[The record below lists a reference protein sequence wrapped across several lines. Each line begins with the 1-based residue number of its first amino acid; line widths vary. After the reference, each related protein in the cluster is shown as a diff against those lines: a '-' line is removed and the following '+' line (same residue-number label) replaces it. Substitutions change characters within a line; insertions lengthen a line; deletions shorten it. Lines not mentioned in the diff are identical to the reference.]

1 MKKTMPLVLLSLPIF
16 AFILH
21 ASEFEVKILKDTH
34 DLPEKFCTIG
44 KKGDYSISDGKYL
57 VLLGGT
63 PRPLDYPLLNIPRS
77 NAMGSIIGFAPA
89 GKNIVS
95 DLSIGSPVLK
105 FMERRHYLSYS
116 SLKVIGKGSK
126 DEVLT
131 LRASATYKTQE
142 GKEALIETTYDILHQ
157 KGQINIT
164 SIIKNT
170 GKQELEE
177 LDFYLHFGPHHSYYF
192 SPFNRMHHPEL
203 NFRVYQK
210 KGHFLG
216 WMDLNPVPSSDEDEE
231 PQPGLLAPGEEFQLS
246 YILFVESQDSRLLQ
260 KIYGLLDR
268 ELEMATL
275 HFRDTNGRMME
286 VIVRNVLSSAIFYR
300 SFLKNADSLTIPL
313 PQGAY
318 LVRGNIFPAVCE
330 EFLVVAEVGENIC
343 ALRSPPLE
351 KVKVKIRNSQGAFV
365 PGKVTF
371 LGLDPTKTPYFKP
384 EDPIESGRNWERFK
398 NSCFP
403 PRKGLELELPVG
415 TYLVYASRGPD
426 YSLVYK
432 VVEILKGKTQ
442 ELVFQIDRV
451 VERKNLISIDPH
463 MHTLASDGRV
473 GVPERVKSVVAEGV
487 DVAVATDHNLISD
500 YRPALKI
507 LGLEKY
513 LAVISGNEVT
523 RDGLIHYNSYPLE
536 CRKEEERNGAISPLA
551 EEAPALFEASLR
563 KDPQALIQV
572 NHPRDEDIGYFNNY
586 RLDPESAAFAWIHF
600 DTSFDLLEVMNGPC
614 FYSSNEEAVQDWFN
628 LLNRGYYFPIVGS
641 SDSHTIDKGEP
652 GYCRTY
658 VYYESGK
665 GDKLDWPLLEEAL
678 RKGRSFVSNGPS
690 VEFKINDIHRPG
702 DLVTESKGQVKVSV
716 EVRSA
721 PWISVDE
728 VRLVVNGERKIVFPV
743 RCQDERIL
751 KFSEEI
757 SLSLE
762 EDAYI
767 AIEVLGKKSLF
778 PVLQSQARNGR
789 LESASL
795 PYALT
800 NPVFID
806 ADGTGRFDPPWPDKI
821 RLSSSPIL
829 FKTGEERY

>member
-1 MKKTMPLVLLSLPIF
+1 MKKIIPFAFLFLPIF
-16 AFILH
+16 VVLLH
-21 ASEFEVKILKDTH
+21 AGEFEVKILKNAQ
-34 DLPEKFCTIG
+34 DLPEKFCTISE
-44 KKGDYSISDGKYL
+44 KGDYFVSDGKYL

-63 PRPLDYPLLNIPRS
+63 SRPLDYPLLNIPRS

-95 DLSIGSPVLK
+95 NLSIGSPVLK
-105 FMERRHYLSYS
+105 FMERRNFLSYS
-116 SLKVIGKGSK
+116 SLKVTERSSK

-131 LRASATYKTQE
+131 LRASATYKTQG
-142 GKEALIETTYDILHQ
+142 GKEARIETTYDILHQ

-192 SPFNRMHHPEL
+192 SPFNRIHHPEL

-216 WMDLNPVPSSDEDEE
+216 WMDLNPVLSSDGEE
-231 PQPGLLAPGEEFQLS
+231 APQPGLLAPGEEFQRS
-246 YILFVESQDSRLLQ
+246 YILCVESQDSRLLQ
-260 KIYGLLDR
+260 KIYGLLGR

-275 HFRDTNGRMME
+275 HFKDASGRTME
-286 VIVRNVLSSAIFYR
+286 VIVRNALSSSIFYR
-300 SFLKNADSLTIPL
+300 SFLRNADFLTIPL

-330 EFLVVAEVGENIC
+330 EFLLVAEGGENTC
-343 ALRSPPLE
+343 ALQTPPLE
-351 KVKVKIRNSQGAFV
+351 TVKVKIINSQGDFV

-384 EDPIESGRNWERFK
+384 EDPIESGRRWELFK

-403 PRKGLELELPVG
+403 PQKGLELELPVG

-426 YSLVYK
+426 YSLDHK

-463 MHTLASDGRV
+463 MHTLASDGRAD
-473 GVPERVKSVVAEGV
+473 VPERVKSVVAEGV

-523 RDGLIHYNSYPLE
+523 QNGLIHYNSYPLE
-536 CRKEEERNGAISPLA
+536 YRKEEDRHGAISPLT
-551 EEAPALFEASLR
+551 EEALALFEASRR

-572 NHPRDEDIGYFNNY
+572 NHPRDDDIGYFNNY

-652 GYCRTY
+652 GYSRTY
-658 VYYESGK
+658 VYYEGGK
-665 GDKLDWPLLEEAL
+665 GDKLDWLLLEEAL
-678 RKGRSFVSNGPS
+678 RKGRSFVSNGPLI
-690 VEFKINDIHRPG
+690 EFKINGTHRPG
-702 DLVTESKGQVKVSV
+702 DLVAESEGKVRVSV

-728 VRLVVNGERKIVFPV
+728 VRLVVNGERKIIFPV
-743 RCQDERIL
+743 TCQDERIL

-757 SLSLE
+757 GLSLE
-762 EDAYI
+762 EDAYM
-767 AIEVLGKKSLF
+767 AVEVLGRKSLF
-778 PVLQSQARNGR
+778 PVLQSQARNGK
-789 LESASL
+789 LERATL

-800 NPVFID
+800 NPIFID

-829 FKTGEERY
+829 FKTGEDRY

>member
-1 MKKTMPLVLLSLPIF
+1 MKKTIPLVLLTFLIF
-16 AFILH
+16 ALFLQ
-21 ASEFEVKILKDTH
+21 ASEFEVKILKNAQ

-44 KKGDYSISDGKYL
+44 KKGDYFVSDGKYL

-105 FMERRHYLSYS
+105 FMERRNFLSYS
-116 SLKVIGKGSK
+116 SLKVIEKGSR

-131 LRASATYKTQE
+131 LKASATYKTQE
-142 GKEALIETTYDILHQ
+142 GKEALIETTYDILYQ

-177 LDFYLHFGPHHSYYF
+177 LDYYLHFGPHHSYYF
-192 SPFNRMHHPEL
+192 SPFNRLHHPEL
-203 NFRVYQK
+203 HFRVYQK
-210 KGHFLG
+210 IGHFLG
-216 WMDLNPVPSSDEDEE
+216 WMDLNPEPSSDEDEE
-231 PQPGLLAPGEEFQLS
+231 PQPGLLAPGEEFHLS
-246 YILFVESQDSRLLQ
+246 YILFVESQGSRLLQ
-260 KIYGLLDR
+260 KIYSLLGR
-268 ELEMATL
+268 ELETATL
-275 HFRDTNGRMME
+275 HFRDTNGKMME
-286 VIVRNVLSSAIFYR
+286 VVIRNALSSSIFYR

-313 PQGAY
+313 PQGVY

-330 EFLVVAEVGENIC
+330 EFLQVAEGEENIC
-343 ALRSPPLE
+343 ILKSPPLE
-351 KVKVKIRNSQGAFV
+351 KVKVKIMDNQGSFV

-384 EDPIESGRNWERFK
+384 EDPIESGRRWELFK

-403 PRKGLELELPVG
+403 PQKGLELELPVG

-426 YSLVYK
+426 YSLDYK
-432 VVEILKGKTQ
+432 VAEILKGKTQ

-463 MHTLASDGRV
+463 MHTLASDGRADV
-473 GVPERVKSVVAEGV
+473 QERVRSVVAEGL
-487 DVAVATDHNLISD
+487 DVAVATDHNFISD

-523 RDGLIHYNSYPLE
+523 RNGLIHYNSYPLE

-551 EEAPALFEASLR
+551 EEASVLFEASRR
-563 KDPQALIQV
+563 KDPQALVQV
-572 NHPRDEDIGYFNNY
+572 NHPRDSDIGYFNNY
-586 RLDPESAAFAWIHF
+586 RLDPESAAFAWTNF

-614 FYSSNEEAVQDWFN
+614 FSSSNEEAVQDWFN

-641 SDSHTIDKGEP
+641 SDSHTIDRGEP

-658 VYYESGK
+658 IYYGGGK
-665 GDKLDWPLLEEAL
+665 GDKVDWPLLEEAL
-678 RKGRSFVSNGPS
+678 RKGRSFVSNGPL
-690 VEFKINDIHRPG
+690 VEFKINDIHGPG
-702 DLVTESKGQVKVSV
+702 DLMTESKGEVRVSV

-721 PWISVDE
+721 PWVSVDE
-728 VRLVVNGERKIVFPV
+728 VRLVVNGERKIVFPI

-751 KFSEEI
+751 KFSEEVG
-757 SLSLE
+757 LSLK
-762 EDAYI
+762 EDSYI
-767 AIEVLGKKSLF
+767 VVEVLGKKSLF

-789 LESASL
+789 LESANL

-806 ADGTGRFDPPWPDKI
+806 VDGTGRFDPPWPDKI

-829 FKTGEERY
+829 FKTREDRY